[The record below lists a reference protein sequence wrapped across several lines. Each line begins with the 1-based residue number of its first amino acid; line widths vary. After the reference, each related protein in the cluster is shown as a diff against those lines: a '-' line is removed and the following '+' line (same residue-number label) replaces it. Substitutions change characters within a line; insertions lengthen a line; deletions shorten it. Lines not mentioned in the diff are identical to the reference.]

1 MTFTVT
7 YRDRSGAKAEAEIE
21 AAGRAECVAECRAR
35 GIAPMEIREGRSGR
49 SSASPKSASQGGAGR
64 AASVSAAPRGGIWK
78 AAILAAV
85 LAVGGGTWWWFAARP
100 GSAPLQAEVP
110 EKAKSDKS
118 VASPRP
124 AARPS
129 VAPAP
134 AAVSNEPP
142 PVAKPDPHENMKMV
156 IGYCGGH
163 RVTNWVAV
171 ATNDAASARRKRRF
185 SSGLEEQLSWVFN
198 TEVGDAPPVFLPPL
212 SKWDSRSVGDILA
225 REIVISDDDS
235 ERDKQSKRR
244 MVEVKRALK
253 EYIDAGGKAESF
265 IEHYHSFLK
274 QANAQWKDAKRSVID
289 LYRTE
294 RDPNL
299 LKSYIIKVNEGLAEK
314 GIKPITLPKA
324 MCEELGIEAENGNQK
339 EK

>member
-7 YRDRSGAKAEAEIE
+7 YRDKSGAKAEAVIE
-21 AAGRAECVAECRAR
+21 VAGRAECVAECRAR
-35 GIAPMEIREGRSGR
+35 GIAPMAIREGRSGR
-49 SSASPKSASQGGAGR
+49 GSASQKDAFPRSDGD
-64 AASVSAAPRGGIWK
+64 SAAPLSCRSRIIAATLLVAVAIGG
-78 AAILAAV
+78 V
-85 LAVGGGTWWWFAARP
+85 WWWFAARSGISP
-100 GSAPLQAEVP
+100 SHVEVP
-110 EKAKSDKS
+110 EKVRSDKR
-118 VASPRP
+118 VVSPRP
-124 AARPS
+124 AAKPS
-129 VAPAP
+129 IAHPTAV
-134 AAVSNEPP
+134 VSNEVPTG
-142 PVAKPDPHENMKMV
+142 AKPDPHENMKMV
-156 IGYCGGH
+156 IGYRGGH

-171 ATNDAASARRKRRF
+171 ATNDAASAKRKRRF

-235 ERDKQSKRR
+235 ERDKQSKMR
-244 MVEVKRALK
+244 MMEVKRALK
-253 EYIDAGGKAESF
+253 EYIDAGGKAEGF

-324 MCEELGIEAENGNQK
+324 MCEELGIEAENSNQK

>member
-1 MTFTVT
+1 M
-7 YRDRSGAKAEAEIE
+7 RQS
-21 AAGRAECVAECRAR
+21 
-35 GIAPMEIREGRSGR
+35 
-49 SSASPKSASQGGAGR
+49 
-64 AASVSAAPRGGIWK
+64 
-78 AAILAAV
+78 
-85 LAVGGGTWWWFAARP
+85 
-100 GSAPLQAEVP
+100 
-110 EKAKSDKS
+110 S
-118 VASPRP
+118 VAVTNVVP
-124 AARPS
+124 AVTNS
-129 VAPAP
+129 
-134 AAVSNEPP
+134 
-142 PVAKPDPHENMKMV
+142 DPHENMKMV
-156 IGYCGGH
+156 IGYRGGH

-171 ATNDAASARRKRRF
+171 ATNDTASAKRKRRF
-185 SSGLEEQLSWVFN
+185 SSGLEEQLSWIFD

-212 SKWDSRSVGDILA
+212 SKWDSSSVGDILA

-235 ERDKQSKRR
+235 ERDKQSKMR
-244 MVEVKRALK
+244 MIEVKRALK
-253 EYIDAGGKAESF
+253 EYIDAGGKVEGF

-324 MCEELGIEAENGNQK
+324 MCEELGIEAENSNQK